1 MARTNLTRSLVL
13 TKADEQLIP
22 PHVRA
27 LYAAGVIDKKE
38 LDTYIGKVADAT
50 RVAYESNFQ
59 PGMLQPPAPKEEST
73 RTSQFPSEAPSTASA
88 MGLSMSARSEEK
100 DINDEVAALA
110 EESNWLDKIDQATK
124 DEKYKQSLLEESKKI
139 REESWKKFQE
149 QVARRRDTLVPQ
161 SVTEAINQYDKLTS
175 ALEEASKDPEATA
188 KKRTNLTERMKELQ
202 AKSLEVKN
210 KYQYAER
217 GLEGGT
223 GVARAVAQGVSNWE
237 QYIPQ
242 VTAPIGGVLAGGAAV
257 YSGAGAPLAGAAY
270 TGGNVAGAVVGSI
283 PIARRV
289 YNDSYAKII
298 LNGGT
303 PQEAADYA
311 KEKTTIE
318 FGAEVVASLIPGA
331 NAPGA
336 RTLTKM
342 GVKPILAKAGS
353 AAGRQVVEENLTDLA
368 SQTADIYALGSG
380 NESEALQRTREQDL
394 PLNEQGQF
402 DPTKFA
408 EQRYQTALAA
418 AVGGAGTGVVTAP
431 VEINAQNK
439 AVQERANLG
448 KSAFAQAQQA
458 FQSGAIN
465 ENDLITERQRLAA
478 ALQIEPELIAD
489 NKSIADLTVRRNQS
503 DLRKITDSVA
513 NELVQPT
520 GDAAFDAGQ
529 QSAINLSN
537 EQPLLSTPFEVPLKA
552 PVSPKSERSQEGL
565 YEGSGFNVTL
575 PVEAPVR
582 SERDRIVEEIKAQQP
597 VAANV
602 LSGQD
607 VKALEKEDIRL
618 RNEIASLESKR
629 GLVGA
634 DPAFNVEREITMLSQ
649 RREGIRQTL
658 EQSRQAK
665 TAQNRIGNLT
675 KRLEKTKED
684 TPTFAQN
691 FNAPQPTATVT
702 AGGAN
707 VQTGQVTPAPT
718 NVQVTTE
725 PKKRVNLTEAQ
736 KERTRKVTEIAAQ
749 ELYARGADVTYQ
761 AVKTRAQELLADK
774 EQDVGKIEARIAD
787 EVRLLDKRNGK
798 GRVPLT
804 NLVKKTEAAV
814 AKDVE
819 KRSADVAEAARD
831 LTKFLSQEDTD
842 NLIKSG
848 VVTLKPTIK
857 DEKGANVQ
865 GETYRGKFDINVE
878 SIKYE
883 TTEDGKTTVR
893 NPKARQA
900 LLEAVASHEGGHLR
914 DFGTKGEKKVALLA
928 NLVGDKAI
936 DKLNSVIEA
945 EAQKK
950 GGLSDIA
957 RNAIERANKQTD
969 NPAREEIANYFTEEL
984 TRRGYEG
991 KLGPVWKAMN
1001 EMIAGAR
1008 DNFSKVT
1015 GKTIPIRLQDL
1026 GYIAKQELKQAAK
1039 RGVERDTA
1047 DTTKKKSV
1055 VYPVASERAR
1065 EEIKAGKGII
1075 DPIYNK
1081 KAVEVSDRNAT
1092 LNPEKITSGA
1102 TLGDVMNHD
1111 ELYSYLPK
1119 LKGYTVTVNDDLE
1132 AGTARYDSYT
1142 KEVIISGKD
1151 VRVLNK
1157 AAQTENGKNSAFYKN
1172 KEKDVLKSILHEAQH
1187 GIQASAIADE
1197 RGTHQ
1202 QKETDLYNKRTILTQ
1217 QMDIN
1222 KAHRELRADNAS
1234 WWMYLANAGEVQA
1247 RAIEMVFDGTYD
1259 TYTEAAEALSKQFP
1273 RLIRNA
1279 KDRDAFIDWWNKEVK
1294 GSEDE
1299 RGLRLRSISEEDS
1312 PKTKQSYTININGVN
1327 RPTVNANGQ
1336 RIAET
1341 DEQIRNFWQWFG
1353 DSKVVDSDGKPLVMY
1368 HGTNRSTNGQPFES
1382 FDAYGSNYGL
1392 FGQGSYFTDNPSVA
1406 SSYTS
1411 KGKGDTPT
1419 VYPVYL
1425 KVASPIDMDKKANK
1439 SAWQEQFPA
1448 STDYH
1453 EGGDTNESWYRAAED
1468 SLRDEGLPRYEGA
1481 EIIQDG
1487 IRSMG
1492 YDGITHIGGGR
1503 IRENSVEHRV
1513 FIIFEPEQ
1521 VKSAIGNRG
1530 TFDPNDSRIHRSL
1543 AEDETNPVTKPS
1555 YTFTQP
1561 LTKIGKGL
1569 FGTNR
1574 PAEARIAEEAEGG
1587 YIRRKQEEAL
1597 NIVNAL
1603 KKAMRSQ
1610 GLNQSEVDEEW
1621 NRMNLTQTDSDENE
1635 FGDVA
1640 LALNDLRKLIDDLS
1654 WKIIDIHEQS
1664 GIPVSEENRKGIEA
1678 NIGGYIS
1685 RSFDIN
1691 SDKNYGKKLLKKAA
1705 VKGSVEERIVED
1717 LEGWLQT
1724 NIVDSLNNLDSLSDA
1739 EIDSLYKK
1747 LFGETKDTLGKL
1759 NKRIAEKTEGVEN
1772 TGFKDEQNALKKSAE
1787 KLEGKRVALRT
1798 AKQQELE
1805 NFRGFVSDES
1815 LTKTLRDDLLRIGK
1829 KSNLASYYAGAARNE
1844 GILKYKEMI
1853 PEIILKAWGEQTGA
1867 VESALTTIMRQ
1878 SKLVASTQFQMDL
1891 LARSPDSFG
1900 EARTETLNAQL
1911 SKDKGKYGPLA
1922 GMYVTPEMKTY
1933 LESHAV
1939 IQEELDTLLYQLHT
1953 NAGQKKLKTVIFNA
1967 VADKWVKAGS
1977 LYKAYTILGNIQSYI
1992 FNTVALGQNTVS
2004 NALPFKDLDYTATDG
2019 SKQNSADWMWQ
2030 FVWDVAGGTIKPT
2043 TGEVYKDA
2051 IEFDFLGAGLSGD
2064 LNDAFRQD
2072 MKQFLAT
2079 QKNTPTNLAKQAV
2092 VKTFNGIK
2100 VAADAGFTL
2109 PELFGTV
2116 ANFVNEQNYLRKL
2129 WTAEGREFTEREL
2142 KLEAADRTKKTSMNR
2157 GRAFPVAK
2165 FLDQTQLTAFL
2176 TFFAETGRATVGG
2189 FLTGISDMRHASD
2202 LRNQGKTEAADI
2214 AYKQGSMRVAGGL
2227 AMFGLTQ
2234 AMLAGLT
2241 KVLGHKFG
2249 EEEDEKEEYLPEDQR
2264 ANLPWLVVVGET
2276 KEGTKKVFDVSKLD
2290 TYSALSNPIVSLLR
2304 GEPANAASQVSDLA
2318 FMNPLLSMAYKQF
2331 VAGEVRNRENT
2342 AWVNELA
2349 VKIGLANAVDAKT
2362 LDAITNV
2369 AVGVTPP
2376 IVKRSLTEA
2385 MFPTEDIGG
2394 EMARLLTYAGSYL
2407 MEVNPKTQYPSALG
2421 RVKTELDAARQEL
2434 NRVMTKE
2441 NISEEAARTYIRKY
2455 HNRLKEIVD
2464 KESPLIQGAVSAGED
2479 KKRIKQLA
2487 TGIDKGVQESLFNG
2501 IYKPKEMSKTWLNL
2515 SELNKEV
2522 GTPEEKIKI
2531 AARYKRNK
2539 DLYEKLFKEM
2549 YNGGKQ

>member
-537 EQPLLSTPFEVPLKA
+537 SQTPAFEV
-552 PVSPKSERSQEGL
+552 
-565 YEGSGFNVTL
+565 
-575 PVEAPVR
+575 PVEAPTSPFTPQSQEGQGGSSGSVLEAAPEAPVQPE
-582 SERDRIVEEIKAQQP
+582 STINPALKQAIETSPFIK
-597 VAANV
+597 
-602 LSGQD
+602 
-607 VKALEKEDIRL
+607 
-618 RNEIASLESKR
+618 
-629 GLVGA
+629 
-634 DPAFNVEREITMLSQ
+634 
-649 RREGIRQTL
+649 
-658 EQSRQAK
+658 RQA
-665 TAQNRIGNLT
+665 R
-675 KRLEKTKED
+675 
-684 TPTFAQN
+684 P
-691 FNAPQPTATVT
+691 
-702 AGGAN
+702 
-707 VQTGQVTPAPT
+707 
-718 NVQVTTE
+718 
-725 PKKRVNLTEAQ
+725 NLTEAQ

-1392 FGQGSYFTDNPSVA
+1392 FGQGSYFTD
-1406 SSYTS
+1406 
-1411 KGKGDTPT
+1411 
-1419 VYPVYL
+1419 
-1425 KVASPIDMDKKANK
+1425 
-1439 SAWQEQFPA
+1439 
-1448 STDYH
+1448 
-1453 EGGDTNESWYRAAED
+1453 
-1468 SLRDEGLPRYEGA
+1468 
-1481 EIIQDG
+1481 
-1487 IRSMG
+1487 
-1492 YDGITHIGGGR
+1492 
-1503 IRENSVEHRV
+1503 
-1513 FIIFEPEQ
+1513 
-1521 VKSAIGNRG
+1521 
-1530 TFDPNDSRIHRSL
+1530 
-1543 AEDETNPVTKPS
+1543 
-1555 YTFTQP
+1555 
-1561 LTKIGKGL
+1561 KIG
-1569 FGTNR
+1569 
-1574 PAEARIAEEAEGG
+1574 
-1587 YIRRKQEEAL
+1587 
-1597 NIVNAL
+1597 
-1603 KKAMRSQ
+1603 
-1610 GLNQSEVDEEW
+1610 
-1621 NRMNLTQTDSDENE
+1621 
-1635 FGDVA
+1635 
-1640 LALNDLRKLIDDLS
+1640 
-1654 WKIIDIHEQS
+1654 
-1664 GIPVSEENRKGIEA
+1664 
-1678 NIGGYIS
+1678 
-1685 RSFDIN
+1685 
-1691 SDKNYGKKLLKKAA
+1691 
-1705 VKGSVEERIVED
+1705 
-1717 LEGWLQT
+1717 
-1724 NIVDSLNNLDSLSDA
+1724 
-1739 EIDSLYKK
+1739 
-1747 LFGETKDTLGKL
+1747 
-1759 NKRIAEKTEGVEN
+1759 
-1772 TGFKDEQNALKKSAE
+1772 
-1787 KLEGKRVALRT
+1787 
-1798 AKQQELE
+1798 
-1805 NFRGFVSDES
+1805 
-1815 LTKTLRDDLLRIGK
+1815 
-1829 KSNLASYYAGAARNE
+1829 
-1844 GILKYKEMI
+1844 
-1853 PEIILKAWGEQTGA
+1853 
-1867 VESALTTIMRQ
+1867 
-1878 SKLVASTQFQMDL
+1878 
-1891 LARSPDSFG
+1891 
-1900 EARTETLNAQL
+1900 
-1911 SKDKGKYGPLA
+1911 
-1922 GMYVTPEMKTY
+1922 
-1933 LESHAV
+1933 
-1939 IQEELDTLLYQLHT
+1939 
-1953 NAGQKKLKTVIFNA
+1953 
-1967 VADKWVKAGS
+1967 
-1977 LYKAYTILGNIQSYI
+1977 
-1992 FNTVALGQNTVS
+1992 
-2004 NALPFKDLDYTATDG
+2004 
-2019 SKQNSADWMWQ
+2019 
-2030 FVWDVAGGTIKPT
+2030 
-2043 TGEVYKDA
+2043 
-2051 IEFDFLGAGLSGD
+2051 
-2064 LNDAFRQD
+2064 
-2072 MKQFLAT
+2072 
-2079 QKNTPTNLAKQAV
+2079 
-2092 VKTFNGIK
+2092 
-2100 VAADAGFTL
+2100 
-2109 PELFGTV
+2109 
-2116 ANFVNEQNYLRKL
+2116 
-2129 WTAEGREFTEREL
+2129 
-2142 KLEAADRTKKTSMNR
+2142 
-2157 GRAFPVAK
+2157 RAHV
-2165 FLDQTQLTAFL
+2165 
-2176 TFFAETGRATVGG
+2176 
-2189 FLTGISDMRHASD
+2189 
-2202 LRNQGKTEAADI
+2202 
-2214 AYKQGSMRVAGGL
+2214 
-2227 AMFGLTQ
+2227 
-2234 AMLAGLT
+2234 
-2241 KVLGHKFG
+2241 
-2249 EEEDEKEEYLPEDQR
+2249 
-2264 ANLPWLVVVGET
+2264 
-2276 KEGTKKVFDVSKLD
+2276 
-2290 TYSALSNPIVSLLR
+2290 
-2304 GEPANAASQVSDLA
+2304 
-2318 FMNPLLSMAYKQF
+2318 
-2331 VAGEVRNRENT
+2331 
-2342 AWVNELA
+2342 
-2349 VKIGLANAVDAKT
+2349 
-2362 LDAITNV
+2362 
-2369 AVGVTPP
+2369 
-2376 IVKRSLTEA
+2376 
-2385 MFPTEDIGG
+2385 
-2394 EMARLLTYAGSYL
+2394 
-2407 MEVNPKTQYPSALG
+2407 
-2421 RVKTELDAARQEL
+2421 
-2434 NRVMTKE
+2434 
-2441 NISEEAARTYIRKY
+2441 
-2455 HNRLKEIVD
+2455 
-2464 KESPLIQGAVSAGED
+2464 
-2479 KKRIKQLA
+2479 
-2487 TGIDKGVQESLFNG
+2487 
-2501 IYKPKEMSKTWLNL
+2501 
-2515 SELNKEV
+2515 
-2522 GTPEEKIKI
+2522 
-2531 AARYKRNK
+2531 
-2539 DLYEKLFKEM
+2539 
-2549 YNGGKQ
+2549 